1 MVDIS
6 ARCDYRRVPSG
17 DLPTYENMGLLNQ
30 IPATKIGIISAYQ
43 TWCLDYVPLS
53 SMIFPA
59 VNLQSTGDY
68 PAMCRLQYV
77 IGDILEISGTGA
89 DIQHGNIW

>member
-17 DLPTYENMGLLNQ
+17 DLPAYENGTFDK
-30 IPATKIGIISAYQ
+30 IPPTKIGIISAYQ

-59 VNLQSTGDY
+59 VNLQSTGDS
-68 PAMCRLQYV
+68 PAMCRHQYV
-77 IGDILEISGTGA
+77 IGDILEISGDGA